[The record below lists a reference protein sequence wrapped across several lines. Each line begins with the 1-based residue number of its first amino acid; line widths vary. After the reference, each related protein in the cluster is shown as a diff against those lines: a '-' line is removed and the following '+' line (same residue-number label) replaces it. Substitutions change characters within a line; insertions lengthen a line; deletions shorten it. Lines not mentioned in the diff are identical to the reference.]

1 MGAHAP
7 ADRHTTTH
15 PPATD
20 RPPATTGRATRGGAP
35 TADRAPIG
43 SRIPTAGQ
51 PAAAS
56 RVPADA
62 SAPTTSRAA
71 TSHAG
76 ANAVA
81 PAAGRT
87 PVGRASADAGGPT
100 AGRGAAGR
108 VPAAAGAPA
117 ASHAAASRASAGAGA
132 PAAGRAAP
140 GPAPA
145 EVGAPATGHTTA
157 PRPRAP
163 HPFADHP
170 TAPPTTDL
178 VDPTWGPRSD
188 PVARALRMIVDGV
201 VDREGVP
208 GLATRL
214 GYSVRQVERRLLA
227 ELGSGPL
234 AIARAR
240 RARTARLLA
249 ETTAL
254 PMTEIA
260 VAAGFASVRAFNE
273 TVRELF
279 GRSPTDLRGGRRAP
293 GGVPGAVV
301 LRLPFR
307 GPLHA
312 PSLFGP
318 LVANAVPGVEEWR
331 DGAYR
336 RTLRLPRG
344 HGVVSLRPRAD
355 HVECDLTLTDSRDL
369 PVAIS
374 RCRRALDLDADPA
387 EVDGALRADPAL
399 RPLVDAAPGTRVPGV
414 VDGAECAVRALL
426 GEGTGTGAAM
436 GAGANAGWA
445 HRVVREA
452 GEAVPDPAGGGLTHL
467 FPTPQ
472 ALLDLDPALLPPPA
486 RAPLTALLT
495 ALVGG
500 VDLGA
505 GADRAEARSA
515 LRCAGERVLDAVLTR
530 SLGDPDGF
538 CPDDPAVR
546 AAAGGIGLP
555 VTAAAL
561 ADRSRAWRPWR
572 AYATR
577 YLLGRAPT

>member
-1 MGAHAP
+1 M
-7 ADRHTTTH
+7 
-15 PPATD
+15 
-20 RPPATTGRATRGGAP
+20 
-35 TADRAPIG
+35 
-43 SRIPTAGQ
+43 
-51 PAAAS
+51 
-56 RVPADA
+56 
-62 SAPTTSRAA
+62 
-71 TSHAG
+71 
-76 ANAVA
+76 
-81 PAAGRT
+81 
-87 PVGRASADAGGPT
+87 
-100 AGRGAAGR
+100 
-108 VPAAAGAPA
+108 
-117 ASHAAASRASAGAGA
+117 
-132 PAAGRAAP
+132 
-140 GPAPA
+140 
-145 EVGAPATGHTTA
+145 
-157 PRPRAP
+157 
-163 HPFADHP
+163 
-170 TAPPTTDL
+170 
-178 VDPTWGPRSD
+178 
-188 PVARALRMIVDGV
+188 ARALRMIVDGV

-426 GEGTGTGAAM
+426 GEGTGTGTGAAM

-577 YLLGRAPT
+577 YLLGRTPT

>member
-1 MGAHAP
+1 
-7 ADRHTTTH
+7 
-15 PPATD
+15 
-20 RPPATTGRATRGGAP
+20 
-35 TADRAPIG
+35 
-43 SRIPTAGQ
+43 
-51 PAAAS
+51 
-56 RVPADA
+56 
-62 SAPTTSRAA
+62 
-71 TSHAG
+71 
-76 ANAVA
+76 
-81 PAAGRT
+81 
-87 PVGRASADAGGPT
+87 
-100 AGRGAAGR
+100 
-108 VPAAAGAPA
+108 
-117 ASHAAASRASAGAGA
+117 
-132 PAAGRAAP
+132 
-140 GPAPA
+140 
-145 EVGAPATGHTTA
+145 
-157 PRPRAP
+157 
-163 HPFADHP
+163 
-170 TAPPTTDL
+170 
-178 VDPTWGPRSD
+178 
-188 PVARALRMIVDGV
+188 MIVDGV

-240 RARTARLLA
+240 RARTAKLLV

-293 GGVPGAVV
+293 GGEPGAVTV
-301 LRLPFR
+301 RLPFQ

-318 LVANAVPGVEEWR
+318 LVANAIPGVEEWR

-336 RTLRLPRG
+336 RTLRLPHG

-355 HVECDLTLTDSRDL
+355 HVECDLALTDSRDL

-387 EVDGALRADPAL
+387 EVDAALRADPVL

-426 GEGTGTGAAM
+426 GEGTTATASTT
-436 GAGANAGWA
+436 ASTGWA
-445 HRVVREA
+445 HRVVQEA
-452 GEAVPDPAGGGLTHL
+452 GEAVHDPAGGLTHL
-467 FPTPQ
+467 FPTPR
-472 ALLDLDPALLPPPA
+472 ALLELDPALLPPQA

-495 ALVGG
+495 VLVGG

-538 CPDDPAVR
+538 CPDDPALR
-546 AAAGGIGLP
+546 AAAGEVGLP

-577 YLLGRAPT
+577 YLLGRAPR